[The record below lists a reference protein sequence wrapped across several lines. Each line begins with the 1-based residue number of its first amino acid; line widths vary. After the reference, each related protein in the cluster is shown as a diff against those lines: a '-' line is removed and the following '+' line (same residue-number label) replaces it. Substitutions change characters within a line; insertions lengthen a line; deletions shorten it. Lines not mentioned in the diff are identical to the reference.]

1 MSRGQRLTRIATRA
15 ALVAVLAS
23 GLAACGGSSNNAT
36 APPPPAVVVPPPP
49 QEDQFGA
56 VFGTAFRASATAT
69 PITPADGNIIPLSL
83 TTNPVNVG

>member
-1 MSRGQRLTRIATRA
+1 MTGVYRMKRIIARA
-15 ALVAVLAS
+15 ALVAAAAS
-23 GLAACGGSSNNAT
+23 GLAGCGSSGGNAV
-36 APPPPAVVVPPPP
+36 APPPPAVVVPAP

-56 VFGTAFRASATAT
+56 VFGTAFRASFTAT